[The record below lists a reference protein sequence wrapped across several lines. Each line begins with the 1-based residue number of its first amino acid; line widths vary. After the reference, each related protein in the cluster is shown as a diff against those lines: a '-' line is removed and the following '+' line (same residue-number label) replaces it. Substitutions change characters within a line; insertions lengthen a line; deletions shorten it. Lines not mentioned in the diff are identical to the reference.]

1 MSIQDEIPKSRI
13 TLTYKTE
20 VEGELEEVDLPM
32 RFLAMADLSLGTSND
47 RKVDLEERRLRGSD
61 GANLDEV
68 MNDMNISLQLSV
80 PNKIDPENAEDLEV
94 DVPLKSMRS
103 FSPDVFSM
111 HIPRLKGLIMLKRLL
126 EQVQS
131 DISNK
136 KKFRVLLSEL
146 YANEDAFKKI
156 MAEFKGFE
164 SLRLPARGNQ

>member
-1 MSIQDEIPKSRI
+1 MAIQDEIPKSRI

-32 RFLAMADLSLGTSND
+32 RFLVMGDLSRGSSKD
-47 RKVDLEERRLRGSD
+47 RKLDLEERRLRAVD

-68 MNDMNISLQLSV
+68 MADMDINLECQV
-80 PNKIDPENAEDLEV
+80 PNRIDPENEEELEV
-94 DVPLKSMRS
+94 KIPINSMRS
-103 FSPDVFSM
+103 FSPDEFSM

-136 KKFRVLLSEL
+136 KKFRTLLSEL
-146 YANEDAFKKI
+146 YANEDAFAKV
-156 MAEFKGFE
+156 MEEFKGFE
-164 SLRLPARGNQ
+164 SLRLPRREGE